1 MNQKENFFKGVLKEN
16 PLFVSVLGMCPSLA
30 VTTSLENAIG
40 MSIAVF
46 FVLVLSNFFVSL
58 LMSNEKLREL
68 VKPVRIPVY
77 IVIIATLVT
86 VVEMV
91 MHAFLLPLY
100 VSLGV
105 FIPLIVVN
113 CIILGRAEAFAS
125 SNKPIDSVVDGMGMA
140 VGYGLSLMLIAFVR
154 ELLGK
159 GTLTIWGSIQI
170 DFHFIFDF
178 LKIQPIDLFTKPVGA
193 FMTFGFLLAGIY
205 AISNKRQE
213 KQLVKEGAK

>member
-1 MNQKENFFKGVLKEN
+1 MNQKENFFKGILKEN

-46 FVLVLSNFFVSL
+46 FVLVLSNFLVSL
-58 LMSNEKLREL
+58 LMSSKKIREL

-77 IVIIATLVT
+77 IVIIASLVT

-91 MHAFLLPLY
+91 MHAYVYPLY
-100 VSLGV
+100 ISLGV

-125 SNKPIDSVVDGMGMA
+125 SNKPVDSVVDGMGMA
-140 VGYGLSLMLIAFVR
+140 AGYGLALMLIAFVR
-154 ELLGK
+154 EVLGK
-159 GTLTIWGSIQI
+159 GTLTIWGSLQL
-170 DFHFIFDF
+170 DLHFIFDF
-178 LKIQPIDLFTKPVGA
+178 LRITPLDMFSKPVGA
-193 FMTFGFLLAGIY
+193 FMTFGFLLATIL
-205 AISNKRQE
+205 AISNKRQA
-213 KQLVKEGAK
+213 KLVEGGDKK

>member
-30 VTTSLENAIG
+30 VTTTLENAIG
-40 MSIAVF
+40 MSVAVF
-46 FVLVLSNFFVSL
+46 FVLVLSNFLVSL
-58 LMSNEKLREL
+58 LMSSKKIAEL

-86 VVEMV
+86 IVEMV
-91 MHAFLLPLY
+91 THAFVYNLY

-125 SNKPIDSVVDGMGMA
+125 NHKPIDAVVDGMGMA
-140 VGYGLSLMLIAFVR
+140 AGYGLALILISLVR
-154 ELLGK
+154 EILGS
-159 GTLTIWGSIQI
+159 GTITVWGSLQVNLMPV
-170 DFHFIFDF
+170 FDF
-178 LKIQPIDLFTKPVGA
+178 LKIQPLDMFTKPVGA
-193 FMTFGFLLAGIY
+193 FMTFGFLLAIIL
-205 AISNKRQE
+205 AIGNKRQAKLE
-213 KQLVKEGAK
+213 KGSAK